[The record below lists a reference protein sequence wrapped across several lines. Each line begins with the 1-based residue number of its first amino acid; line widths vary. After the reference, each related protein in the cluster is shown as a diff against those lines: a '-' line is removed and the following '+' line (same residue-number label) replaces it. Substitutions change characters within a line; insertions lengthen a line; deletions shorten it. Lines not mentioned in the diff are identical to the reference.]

1 MNLIE
6 ILVNVDKGT
15 ELYSPLFK
23 EPLTF
28 LQIDS
33 SSTLPIRCL
42 TKEGLVIGFS
52 KEGYYAYIPA
62 SLTCVLF
69 PTSEMTWDNIIY
81 IKEED
86 LLVCTDEDCNVQY
99 FFAKE
104 TGFYNTN
111 YSIPCHCGISTNGSI
126 FDTGEYYIS
135 AKGTSDDLKEFKK
148 VLTKYNCYLEGY
160 SINRKGSKKSDFS
173 SLKPFNKVL
182 VRDSTMQKWCGDF
195 FQYMEGNSFVCTS
208 AAWAY
213 CIPYNYD
220 TKHLVGTSM
229 PAPEYYKK

>member
-69 PTSEMTWDNIIY
+69 PTPEMTWDNIIY
-81 IKEED
+81 VKEGD
-86 LLVCTDEDCNVQY
+86 LLICTSEDRIVQY
-99 FFAKE
+99 FIAEK
-104 TGFYNTN
+104 TGFHNTN
-111 YSIPCHCGISTNGSI
+111 EPISCHCGISVNGTI
-126 FDTGEYYIS
+126 FNAGKYYIS
-135 AKGTSDDLKEFKK
+135 VKGTLDNLIEFKK
-148 VLTKYNCYLEGY
+148 ILIEWKTC
-160 SINRKGSKKSDFS
+160 
-173 SLKPFNKVL
+173 NK
-182 VRDSTMQKWCGDF
+182 
-195 FQYMEGNSFVCTS
+195 
-208 AAWAY
+208 
-213 CIPYNYD
+213 
-220 TKHLVGTSM
+220 
-229 PAPEYYKK
+229 